1 MTDYGRRLLPQ
12 HAAMLEASKI
22 TPEHARARG
31 YVSIDSGNRKRLSE
45 INIVKA
51 ARSSDGLLIPLL
63 RIDGEI
69 GDGSSDP
76 ITHG

>member
-1 MTDYGRRLLPQ
+1 MTDYGSRLLHQ

-45 INIVKA
+45 IKIAKA
-51 ARSSDGLLIPLL
+51 VHKSDGL
-63 RIDGEI
+63 
-69 GDGSSDP
+69 
-76 ITHG
+76 